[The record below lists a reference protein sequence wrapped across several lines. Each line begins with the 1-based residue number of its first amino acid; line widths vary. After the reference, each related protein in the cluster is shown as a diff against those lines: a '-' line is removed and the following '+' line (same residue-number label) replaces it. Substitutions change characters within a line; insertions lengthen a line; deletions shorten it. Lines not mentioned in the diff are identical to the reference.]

1 MLLPSRHIHL
11 DFHTSPLIRH
21 VASDFNAKAFAQ
33 TMKDAHVASVCVFAR
48 CHHGMLYYRSKAHP
62 ELIHP
67 GLDVPDLLDQQ
78 IDALHAQGIKAPI
91 YTTVQWDE
99 YMSKHNPQW
108 CSLTPQGAFGHTNAF
123 EQTVF
128 EPGFYRC
135 MCVNTGYRQFLKEH
149 IADLFDHFGE
159 KIDGLFLDIVMPVEC
174 CCEDCLEGMRRQG
187 LIPHD
192 REHRMQYAYAMLSEF
207 KRDMAAYIRTFSKDC
222 TIFFNRG
229 HVGVYEK
236 KDADCYSHFELESIP
251 SGEWGYMNFPVTIR
265 YARMLQK
272 PLYAHTGKFHIV
284 WGDMHSYKNQAA
296 LDFECQNMQSFGAR
310 VMVGD
315 QLEPKGVLNKWMYER
330 IGKTFSDL
338 EKAESLCEQAQPV
351 SEIAVFSPEEILG
364 AKAGDLSP
372 SAKGIVRMF
381 TELAYQF
388 DIIDSTMDFSPYSL
402 LVLPDV
408 ITLTPECAR
417 RLEQYIRKGG
427 KVLASFQSG
436 LNEEKSEFI
445 LKSLGVALSE
455 SQTCDIRGERVAGR
469 LFPCNDYTD
478 YLIPKDE
485 MGFGLPPSEHAMYIR
500 GYETVAEPRARV
512 LLKAVAPV
520 FDRTYEHFSSH
531 RQSPSSGRESYDAVV
546 QNDQCVYFSHPLF
559 MTYDIFAPL
568 WYKQLVK
575 NAIEKVLNIQPVLTH
590 DGPSTLVASLMRQPR
605 QNRYILHLLHYIPER
620 RAQQLDIIEDVIPL
634 YNLRIAMPLNELI
647 ENYMPNLKKVL
658 EENPAI
664 RTAITAPDG
673 NIYAFPRTDG
683 GIHNLVPQ
691 KLFVYTPWLKQLN
704 MEVPSTPAE
713 LEAYLQAVKDNDM
726 NGNGDTTDEIPL
738 IASSNNVTHVLG
750 FLLAPFEPQPNKRLN
765 VEDGVVTPSF
775 TSDSYR
781 EGLKWIRSL
790 CEKGLFSA
798 DSFTMSANDVKG
810 LTSRPEAM
818 IVGASGG
825 WFESSFGDMSV
836 LPTLWEDYEAVPPLA
851 NADGVR
857 RTINN
862 NGDIAMNSFITT
874 SCTNPAALAKWCDF
888 WYSYE
893 GIMTNYLGVEGVG
906 WNWIDEPSIAG
917 NTPSACPTKN
927 SDGMTNRDW
936 YGTGFRHQTSDIRYS
951 VTNAPGVLEYHYYNE
966 SLKYMDYLPAEY
978 IPSIMWFVGEQNDVV
993 NLTEKD
999 LISYVNEMRANFI
1012 TGIADIND
1020 DAAWEAYLA
1029 ELDALDLTTWVQTY
1043 QDAYA
1048 AMMSR

>member
-1 MLLPSRHIHL
+1 MKHTTRTCLAMLLMLCLMAPCMATGEATLSGPNEYPISNETITFNAFCIPKSQIEDMTTNDL
-11 DFHTSPLIRH
+11 TLWMEEKTH
-21 VASDFNAKAFAQ
+21 VHFEWEIPPTAESTTRLNLRLTDEQQSDFYYGMNMGASRMWQLAQ
-33 TMKDAHVASVCVFAR
+33 
-48 CHHGMLYYRSKAHP
+48 
-62 ELIHP
+62 
-67 GLDVPDLLDQQ
+67 
-78 IDALHAQGIKAPI
+78 
-91 YTTVQWDE
+91 
-99 YMSKHNPQW
+99 
-108 CSLTPQGAFGHTNAF
+108 
-123 EQTVF
+123 
-128 EPGFYRC
+128 
-135 MCVNTGYRQFLKEH
+135 
-149 IADLFDHFGE
+149 
-159 KIDGLFLDIVMPVEC
+159 
-174 CCEDCLEGMRRQG
+174 EG
-187 LIPHD
+187 
-192 REHRMQYAYAMLSEF
+192 
-207 KRDMAAYIRTFSKDC
+207 
-222 TIFFNRG
+222 
-229 HVGVYEK
+229 
-236 KDADCYSHFELESIP
+236 
-251 SGEWGYMNFPVTIR
+251 
-265 YARMLQK
+265 
-272 PLYAHTGKFHIV
+272 
-284 WGDMHSYKNQAA
+284 
-296 LDFECQNMQSFGAR
+296 
-310 VMVGD
+310 
-315 QLEPKGVLNKWMYER
+315 
-330 IGKTFSDL
+330 
-338 EKAESLCEQAQPV
+338 
-351 SEIAVFSPEEILG
+351 
-364 AKAGDLSP
+364 
-372 SAKGIVRMF
+372 
-381 TELAYQF
+381 
-388 DIIDSTMDFSPYSL
+388 
-402 LVLPDV
+402 
-408 ITLTPECAR
+408 
-417 RLEQYIRKGG
+417 
-427 KVLASFQSG
+427 
-436 LNEEKSEFI
+436 
-445 LKSLGVALSE
+445 
-455 SQTCDIRGERVAGR
+455 
-469 LFPCNDYTD
+469 
-478 YLIPKDE
+478 
-485 MGFGLPPSEHAMYIR
+485 
-500 GYETVAEPRARV
+500 
-512 LLKAVAPV
+512 
-520 FDRTYEHFSSH
+520 
-531 RQSPSSGRESYDAVV
+531 
-546 QNDQCVYFSHPLF
+546 
-559 MTYDIFAPL
+559 
-568 WYKQLVK
+568 
-575 NAIEKVLNIQPVLTH
+575 
-590 DGPSTLVASLMRQPR
+590 
-605 QNRYILHLLHYIPER
+605 
-620 RAQQLDIIEDVIPL
+620 
-634 YNLRIAMPLNELI
+634 IAMPLNELI